1 MRDVTITFKAT
12 RELADW
18 LATLGA
24 QSDSTRSNCCFT
36 LLTAAMYN
44 QTADTIRIMKARA

>member
-12 RELADW
+12 PELAQW

-24 QSDSTRSNCCFT
+24 QSDSTRSNT
-36 LLTAAMYN
+36 VYTILVAAMHN
-44 QTADTIRIMKARA
+44 QTADMVRILKARP